1 MRSRLDLPLLL
12 VRADANA
19 TRGTGHVMRCLALAD
34 AWKARDG
41 QVLFLSC
48 RPEPPLRR
56 RYETTGAAVIELEEP
71 HPHAT
76 DLHATVAAVKR
87 SMGPGKRSPWV
98 ALDGYHFDTTY
109 QSALRSAGSHLM
121 VIDDTAQLPYYDADV
136 ILNHALNAQS
146 LAYACSADTR
156 LLLGTQ
162 FALLRPEFQRWQHLE
177 RDCPEVAHKILVTL
191 GGSDEGNAT
200 LKIVEALKQISDPHL
215 DIRVVVGPLNPHLK
229 ELQRA
234 IAPVSAQVRI
244 ETDVVDTA
252 PLMAW
257 ADVAV
262 AAGGTTSWELAFM
275 KVPALVFTLA
285 ENQLGVAQAIN
296 QFGSA
301 RSLGF
306 PESLSSDQIAG
317 AVSQLMHDQLGRRRM
332 TEKGRVLL
340 DGQGVHRVLNAL
352 LHDTSDDDFQLRV
365 ATREDTLLL
374 WQWANDPLARRNSFT
389 SEPILWSQ
397 HELWYAGKI
406 ASPETRLWMMEYQHV
421 PVGQIRYD
429 RTEAKTARI
438 SFSIAPA
445 YRGRK
450 FGAKLLRL
458 TADLAG
464 RELSVCDVEGITFI
478 ENLASRRAFI
488 DAGFEPIEEKNIAG
502 HACAVFRRSC
512 ARISTGDSCASIH

>member
-1 MRSRLDLPLLL
+1 L
-12 VRADANA
+12 
-19 TRGTGHVMRCLALAD
+19 
-34 AWKARDG
+34 K
-41 QVLFLSC
+41 
-48 RPEPPLRR
+48 
-56 RYETTGAAVIELEEP
+56 
-71 HPHAT
+71 
-76 DLHATVAAVKR
+76 
-87 SMGPGKRSPWV
+87 
-98 ALDGYHFDTTY
+98 
-109 QSALRSAGSHLM
+109 
-121 VIDDTAQLPYYDADV
+121 
-136 ILNHALNAQS
+136 
-146 LAYACSADTR
+146 
-156 LLLGTQ
+156 
-162 FALLRPEFQRWQHLE
+162 

-200 LKIVEALKQISDPHL
+200 LKIVDALKQISDPNL

-234 IAPVSAQVRI
+234 IAPLSAQVRI
-244 ETDVVDTA
+244 ETDVVNTA

-285 ENQLGVAQAIN
+285 ENQLGVAQAID

-301 RSLGF
+301 LSLGF

-317 AVSQLMHDQLGRRRM
+317 AVSHLMHDQLARQRM
-332 TEKGRVLL
+332 AEKGRVLL
-340 DGQGVHRVLNAL
+340 DGRGVHRVLNAM
-352 LHDTSDDDFQLRV
+352 LHDTNDADFRLRA
-365 ATREDTLLL
+365 ATREDALLL
-374 WQWANDPLARRNSFT
+374 WQWANDPLTRRNSFT

-429 RTEAKTARI
+429 RTEAKTAQI

-450 FGAKLLRL
+450 FGAEILRL
-458 TADLAG
+458 TADRAG